1 MEHEVTER
9 LSVAGRVQGVGFRP
23 SVCRM
28 AKELKLTGTVQNLG
42 GEVEIYITGAREKID
57 TFLCGLKQMERPA
70 LVECVKREERPLTP
84 FSAFTSIPSR
94 ESENKNVCTCRYF
107 RLFRLS

>member
-42 GEVEIYITGAREKID
+42 GEVEIYITGAREK
-57 TFLCGLKQMERPA
+57 K
-70 LVECVKREERPLTP
+70 
-84 FSAFTSIPSR
+84 
-94 ESENKNVCTCRYF
+94 
-107 RLFRLS
+107 